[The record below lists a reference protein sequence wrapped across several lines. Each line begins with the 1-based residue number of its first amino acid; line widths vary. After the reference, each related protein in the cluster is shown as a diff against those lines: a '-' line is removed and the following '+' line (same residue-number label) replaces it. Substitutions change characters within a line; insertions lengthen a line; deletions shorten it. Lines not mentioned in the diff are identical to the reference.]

1 MIKVRAFVGSLSMAG
16 VLALTACSKSDSP
29 TAPRPSPTPSAAT
42 LTLTVSSSTAIAG
55 QAVEARATVRQGNT
69 AVPDGT
75 VVNFILPRVIS
86 CDDTNNNGQCDQGE
100 ASRLQYFFIENNDS
114 SLAKTTQNGVASA
127 AWTSRIVGDV
137 PVSAS
142 VGSASASATVR
153 FLPEP
158 GDPWFNAPKPVI
170 YSLSPDRGS
179 WQGGEEISIFGE
191 NLCVLVS
198 TTTGLC
204 DVTVP
209 PTVQFD
215 PPKLQAEVTYVSPD
229 GRFVRVK
236 TPRLA
241 PAPPEQPTTAS
252 VTVQNN
258 SGSDT
263 AAGLFLYRPDVP
275 SFVAAPAPVIYSVAP
290 DRGSWEGGEEVA
302 IFGQNLCMYVSTTT
316 GLCDVTVPPTVRF
329 NPPDLQ
335 AEVTYVSADG
345 RMLRVIT
352 PKLAP
357 QAPQEDS
364 VSSVSVTNAS
374 GNVTAANIFVYR
386 VVPVGQ
392 GATPVLYALSPNAGP
407 IEGGTRVTI
416 FGSGFEYPVQV
427 LFGDREAQVVSSN
440 FNQIVCI
447 APSIAPSQ
455 PGSPTV
461 VQVQVKNILTG
472 KVSSNT
478 LAYRYGEAMFVS
490 GITPNTGYIL
500 GWTPATIYGQG
511 FVAPVQ
517 VLVDQGGIQVEAE
530 VLSVSGT
537 SLQVRIPPYRGVIGE
552 QCAPVTATIKVT
564 NLGSNLSVT
573 GPTFT
578 YLCSG
583 GISGT

>member
-1 MIKVRAFVGSLSMAG
+1 MKKGTFVSLG
-16 VLALTACSKSDSP
+16 LALGLLFGLTACSKSDSP

-42 LTLTVSSSTAIAG
+42 LQL
-55 QAVEARATVRQGNT
+55 AVESSPAYVGDILSARAEVKVGGNP
-69 AVPDGT
+69 VPDGT
-75 VVNFILPRVIS
+75 PVQFSLKGSLCWYDLNNDTQVQDNEILPCTLFVETDS
-86 CDDTNNNGQCDQGE
+86 TN
-100 ASRLQYFFIENNDS
+100 IT
-114 SLAKTTQNGVASA
+114 KTTVGGVARVTFRSA
-127 AWTSRIVGDV
+127 AQDDVELSARYGSANDTKRFTVQGNPNAIVPATSAPSIFQLDPAVGNGKGGEYVTIVGDDLCSYYTASGNCV
-137 PVSAS
+137 QPGKVQFQIGAPVNATRDAPVVAASANGDRLIVLTPQPSPNPLTQDAMVS
-142 VGSASASATVR
+142 VVVTTVAGSATATDAFRYSAQQ
-153 FLPEP
+153 LPP
-158 GDPWFNAPKPVI
+158 LI
-170 YSLSPDRGS
+170 YSLQPSSGS
-179 WQGGEEISIFGE
+179 ARGGE
-191 NLCVLVS
+191 
-198 TTTGLC
+198 T
-204 DVTVP
+204 VTIYGANFQEPVKVEFSPGGVAQVVDVP
-209 PTVQFD
+209 PGGNQITVI
-215 PPKLQAEVTYVSPD
+215 
-229 GRFVRVK
+229 
-236 TPRLA
+236 TPQNSVPIDA
-241 PAPPEQPTTAS
+241 DTTAS
-252 VTVQNN
+252 VTVT
-258 SGSDT
+258 S
-263 AAGLFLYRPDVP
+263 LFGTGRDQTVTKP
-275 SFVAAPAPVIYSVAP
+275 SAFT
-290 DRGSWEGGEEVA
+290 
-302 IFGQNLCMYVSTTT
+302 FK
-316 GLCDVTVPPTVRF
+316 
-329 NPPDLQ
+329 
-335 AEVTYVSADG
+335 AEVT
-345 RMLRVIT
+345 
-352 PKLAP
+352 
-357 QAPQEDS
+357 
-364 VSSVSVTNAS
+364 
-374 GNVTAANIFVYR
+374 
-386 VVPVGQ
+386 
-392 GATPVLYALSPNAGP
+392 TPVLYALSPNAGP

-416 FGSGFEYPVQV
+416 FGTGFQYPVQV

-537 SLQVRIPPYRGVIGE
+537 SLQVKIPPYRGVIGD